1 MAGLARISLSFP
13 TASPPS
19 YCGVHAQ
26 RSSAR
31 ASRAVSVAGDAVG
44 VAVAPWSAAASLPC
58 AALQSFSAR
67 RRSLLWQPASR
78 QRELRTAAGSTPA
91 RFSRLG
97 ARVLRC
103 LGGGV
108 RTVWAAV
115 MSAASLAAVNTLS
128 AKAFELAGKGHYARA
143 IEKQRAAVAAAQ
155 ALGNTPDCLI
165 TAMLHIYG
173 VQYVNGSV
181 PVRIRLSPHLYCGD
195 ADTYGI
201 RRATQI
207 LYDVI
212 AMLNRRLLAGTLMP
226 GTCRAME
233 VEWNAVRLRA
243 TTKSLSAAELS
254 LYLSQAAPFVGY
266 EAYITT
272 ATVAATVCTT
282 YANVVS
288 ELTKDNN
295 VKQLLGL
302 MKRAI
307 ELFAQQRDNFPL
319 RIESALVMVMYHFD
333 EAGLLDA
340 YPEKQLLLDTWK
352 AVQKSGVLHKRKLE
366 DKYQGDALV
375 QVARQEAAL
384 AAETRLTC
392 ALQSGGAREAHA
404 AHFKRCA
411 ACKTVV
417 YCCREHQVEHWP
429 AHKAAC
435 KAARKPVAAQAAA
448 SSSP

>member
-1 MAGLARISLSFP
+1 
-13 TASPPS
+13 
-19 YCGVHAQ
+19 
-26 RSSAR
+26 
-31 ASRAVSVAGDAVG
+31 
-44 VAVAPWSAAASLPC
+44 
-58 AALQSFSAR
+58 
-67 RRSLLWQPASR
+67 
-78 QRELRTAAGSTPA
+78 
-91 RFSRLG
+91 
-97 ARVLRC
+97 
-103 LGGGV
+103 
-108 RTVWAAV
+108 

-181 PVRIRLSPHLYCGD
+181 PVRFRLSPHLYCGD

-207 LYDVI
+207 LFDVI

-366 DKYQGDALV
+366 DKISGRCTCAGCEARSSSCCGDAADV
-375 QVARQEAAL
+375 RAAVMRRTRGARCTFQEMRRLQNRGVLLPRASGGAL
-384 AAETRLTC
+384 AGAQGG
-392 ALQSGGAREAHA
+392 LQSG
-404 AHFKRCA
+404 
-411 ACKTVV
+411 
-417 YCCREHQVEHWP
+417 
-429 AHKAAC
+429 
-435 KAARKPVAAQAAA
+435 AQAGGSA
-448 SSSP
+448 SRCLVVALDSHCGAEARTDTAR